1 MTELDIGEVSPRN
14 AKVRRESALSESS
27 QESEAPD
34 LMAERC
40 RGHVRHVSSHSEQC
54 QGFIP
59 GPQSAGRQ
67 AVPVLVLCSTSEI
80 GFGSPM

>member
-1 MTELDIGEVSPRN
+1 MAELDIGEVSPRD

-27 QESEAPD
+27 QETETPN
-34 LMAERC
+34 LMTEGCRC
-40 RGHVRHVSSHSEQC
+40 HVRDGSYHSEQC
-54 QGFIP
+54 QGLVP

-67 AVPVLVLCSTSEI
+67 AIPVLAFCSTSEI